1 MIVNVALVVLTAA
14 VVVLGVFAV
23 PLLIQLRRTAKNAEL
38 TLTAVE
44 REIRPLASQLH
55 VLLQE
60 GRDLIQRGNKELG
73 ELARFTATA
82 DELLARLG
90 KVLGVLAGLGRVG
103 QVVGVAQGVKKG
115 VDVFVRRLGKRA

>member
-14 VVVLGVFAV
+14 VVVLVAFAL

>member
-14 VVVLGVFAV
+14 AVVLVAFAL

-60 GRDLIQRGNKELG
+60 ARDLIQRGNKELG

>member
-14 VVVLGVFAV
+14 AVVLVAFAL

-60 GRDLIQRGNKELG
+60 GRDLIQRGGKELG

-103 QVVGVAQGVKKG
+103 QVVGVAQGVRKG